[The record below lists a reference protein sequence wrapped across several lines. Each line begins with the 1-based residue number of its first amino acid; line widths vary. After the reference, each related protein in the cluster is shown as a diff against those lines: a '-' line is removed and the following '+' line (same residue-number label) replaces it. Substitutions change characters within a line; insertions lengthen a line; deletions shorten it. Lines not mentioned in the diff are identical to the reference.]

1 MTAPDPLDPL
11 VLRSMSDSH
20 RMAMERLSD
29 SVREM
34 ESVFSGIRA
43 SAGGKTRDSA
53 FVRKTPEP
61 TEVRGPKHQY
71 PVCLTCCIL
80 INTRCDHI
88 YHRGE
93 SAYNTVN
100 CAQCGTAVDSSTC
113 CLITAPR
120 EHVLYNF
127 RAQTVPPTTR

>member
-1 MTAPDPLDPL
+1 MNWLPIPD
-11 VLRSMSDSH
+11 RSGYEVSD
-20 RMAMERLSD
+20 
-29 SVREM
+29 
-34 ESVFSGIRA
+34 
-43 SAGGKTRDSA
+43 
-53 FVRKTPEP
+53 
-61 TEVRGPKHQY
+61 
-71 PVCLTCCIL
+71 
-80 INTRCDHI
+80 NTRCDHI

-127 RAQTVPPTTR
+127 RAQTVPPTPR